1 MIRRAIIGN
10 VATAVWV
17 LTNYIDSESALVLNV
32 LGLVLIAEIGDDHDI
47 CFGADVFEQFLNP
60 KILIL
65 CSVFATDTLQQGRI
79 LALHPMLF
87 SADVVESIREL
98 KESSLWKG
106 F

>member
-17 LTNYIDSESALVLNV
+17 LTNYIDSESALVLDV
-32 LGLVLIAEIGDDHDI
+32 LSLVLIAEIGDDHDI
-47 CFGADVFEQFLNP
+47 CFGADILKQFLNP
-60 KILIL
+60 EILIL
-65 CSVFATDTLQQGRI
+65 CSVLTADTLQQGRI

-87 SADVVESIREL
+87 SAYVVESIREL
-98 KESSLWKG
+98 KESGLWKG